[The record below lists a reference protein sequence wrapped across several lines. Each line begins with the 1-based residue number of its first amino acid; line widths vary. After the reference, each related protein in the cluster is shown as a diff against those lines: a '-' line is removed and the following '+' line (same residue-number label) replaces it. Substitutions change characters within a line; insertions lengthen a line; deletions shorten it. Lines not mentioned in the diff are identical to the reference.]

1 MHDSER
7 LVALATR
14 TIEADPRLRGE
25 VTIRAYTCF
34 GRCDDG
40 PNMFV
45 QRLAAGDDPDD
56 DPDLD
61 VLEQQRGFYPGMDE
75 AKIVRV
81 VEGHCTSD
89 APVAELV
96 DDY

>member
-1 MHDSER
+1 MHGSER
-7 LVALATR
+7 LVALAAR
-14 TIEADPRLRGE
+14 TIDADPRLRAE
-25 VTIRAYTCF
+25 VAIRSYTCF

-45 QRLAAGDDPDD
+45 QRLAADDDPDL

-61 VLEQQRGFYPGMDE
+61 VLEQQRGFYPGLDE
-75 AKIVRV
+75 AKIVRIVELHCGRDEV
-81 VEGHCTSD
+81 VAD
-89 APVAELV
+89 LV